1 MPENIIEVFKELQ
14 NQAYNNAI
22 QHGFYEEENAVFNIF
37 HAIVG
42 RDSNLAKRLEI
53 DMLLARLGLI
63 ASEVGE
69 AVRAVQHD
77 DMNNL
82 QEELADICIRI
93 FDLCGWQNFD
103 LGTAIQ
109 KKMEQNKNRPYKHGK
124 QA

>member
-14 NQAYNNAI
+14 DQAYNNAI
-22 QHGFYEEENAVFNIF
+22 QHGFYDEEKAAFNI
-37 HAIVG
+37 V
-42 RDSNLAKRLEI
+42 REDSKLAKRLEI

-124 QA
+124 QV